1 MHWIYLILPLAGALI
16 GYVTNYLAIKM
27 LFHPRQPKRLLFFTV
42 QGIFP
47 KKQREFGARLGQLVA
62 GELLSIDEI
71 TIHLKEYI
79 ASQEFL
85 DRLEERVKYLIVEKL
100 TKEFP
105 MFSMILNDEVLNKL
119 TKVFREDLCDLVSNL
134 IEHLSQRLEQDVK
147 IERLVE
153 EKVAGFSVERLEQ
166 IVFSVMRQEL
176 RFIEIIGAVLG
187 FFIGVLQLLL
197 VLTLP

>member
-1 MHWIYLILPLAGALI
+1 MHWIYFILPIAGALI

-71 TIHLKEYI
+71 TAHLKDYI

-119 TKVFREDLCDLVSNL
+119 TKVFREDLRDLVSNL

-147 IERLVE
+147 IEQLVE